1 MPVVFIT
8 PDKMNINQLSK
19 FSQDWLLASMV
30 TAVAWG
36 IAVIIILTADGLI
49 GGEAAVVASWLAL
62 LGGGLVVGIGQWLFL
77 QPAVRRGLDWLLVSA
92 FGWAIAIF
100 LMLQLITFT
109 SLIPVQIFIATLLG
123 LVLGLGQQ
131 AVTHDTGIRSRSWV
145 FNSAS
150 LWGLTWFITAVTL
163 TDATTITT
171 TTEMATIW
179 LAGWGVLSVLTTLFL
194 VLLFPEKFGESAQQ
208 FRDEWL
214 TRPQKSAQEEETIE
228 T

>member
-1 MPVVFIT
+1 MKTI
-8 PDKMNINQLSK
+8 SK
-19 FSQDWLLASMV
+19 HSQDWLLTSMV

-36 IAVIIILTADGLI
+36 IAVILIFTAGGLA
-49 GGEAAVVASWLAL
+49 GEDATLVVSWLAL

-77 QPAVRRGLDWLLVSA
+77 HPAVRRGLDWLLVSA
-92 FGWAIAIF
+92 FGWALAIF

-109 SLIPVQIFIATLLG
+109 SLIPAQIFIATLLG
-123 LVLGLGQQ
+123 LVLGLAQQ
-131 AVTHDTGIRSRSWV
+131 AVTHETGIRSRSWV

-171 TTEMATIW
+171 TSEMATIW

-214 TRPQKSAQEEETIE
+214 ARPKKSAQEDDTIE
-228 T
+228 I

>member
-1 MPVVFIT
+1 MKT
-8 PDKMNINQLSK
+8 MSEQGQN
-19 FSQDWLLASMV
+19 WLLASMV

-36 IAVIIILTADGLI
+36 IAVIIILTAGGLVS
-49 GGEAAVVASWLAL
+49 GDAALVASWLAL
-62 LGGGLVVGIGQWLFL
+62 LGGGLVIGIGQWLFL
-77 QPAVRRGLDWLLVSA
+77 HPAVRRGLDWLLVTG
-92 FGWAIAIF
+92 FGWTIAIF
-100 LMLQLITFT
+100 LMLQLINFT

-123 LVLGLGQQ
+123 LALGLVQQ

-163 TDATTITT
+163 TDATPITNT
-171 TTEMATIW
+171 SEMATIW

-214 TRPQKSAQEEETIE
+214 ARPQKSAQEDDTIE
-228 T
+228 I

>member
-1 MPVVFIT
+1 MKTISE
-8 PDKMNINQLSK
+8 Q
-19 FSQDWLLASMV
+19 SQEWLLASMV

-36 IAVIIILTADGLI
+36 IAVIIIFTTGGLVTGDGALI
-49 GGEAAVVASWLAL
+49 ASWLAL

-77 QPAVRRGLDWLLVSA
+77 QPAVRRGLDWLLISG
-92 FGWAIAIF
+92 FGWAAAIF

-109 SLIPVQIFIATLLG
+109 DLIPVQIFIATLLG
-123 LVLGLGQQ
+123 LALGLAQQ
-131 AVTHDTGIRSRSWV
+131 AVTHETGIQSRSWV

-150 LWGLTWFITAVTL
+150 QWGLTWFITAVTL
-163 TDATTITT
+163 TDATPITNT
-171 TTEMATIW
+171 SEMATIW

-214 TRPQKSAQEEETIE
+214 ARPKKSAQEDDTIE
-228 T
+228 I